1 MCETKKKFTGSYTEV
16 NPIRCIKNNFLA
28 AGKRGCTAVQF
39 VFLQRGWKDTIECAN
54 TKKIN
59 WLDPKYTGTLQKS
72 DCHKARNFVLDS
84 FKADEELD
92 AVFLKNP
99 TSLYHT
105 LRY

>member
-16 NPIRCIKNNFLA
+16 NPIRYIKNNFLA

-59 WLDPKYTGTLQKS
+59 
-72 DCHKARNFVLDS
+72 
-84 FKADEELD
+84 
-92 AVFLKNP
+92 
-99 TSLYHT
+99 
-105 LRY
+105 